1 MDYQKFQTLLLTFY
15 PLLIIIF
22 LYIFHYISLQF
33 IISSYL
39 IFCLFKYFYQKCELS
54 FIPTNFNK
62 KLINSCPN
70 LKYANFKQY
79 FPLPFVLIQFI
90 GTKLSKFQS
99 QKKIILTEEKI
110 NEFGSTLIWVNY
122 EGRKNP
128 HNKPIL
134 FIMPGITGKFSDAYV
149 FNLSYQGL
157 ENDYDVV
164 IYQMRTLSYEF
175 KFNGNKFDFLD
186 DIEESLKYI
195 KSKNKNK
202 IFAVGGSYGA
212 NLLVNYLGTKNL
224 KEKLIEYA
232 ISISNPFDFFLCNR
246 IGEESKNIYEILV
259 LKFYKR
265 NYLPGIYHCNKYKK
279 CSFFDEKKLQNAQK
293 IIDFDKEF
301 FTKFLG
307 YKNTDEYYRK
317 ISCFENVKNIN
328 IPTLFIQ
335 AKDDP
340 ITFYYALPFDDIKN
354 NENIILL
361 STDCGGHLC
370 FLEANAQFGFQ
381 QWIYKPVFDFFN
393 YLRYVQK

>member
-1 MDYQKFQTLLLTFY
+1 MDYQKFQTFLLTFY

-246 IGEESKNIYEILV
+246 IGEESKNIYEILSELV
-259 LKFYKR
+259 T
-265 NYLPGIYHCNKYKK
+265 
-279 CSFFDEKKLQNAQK
+279 
-293 IIDFDKEF
+293 FDKETLKGINYDL
-301 FTKFLG
+301 TKIFVNFDL
-307 YKNTDEYYRK
+307 E
-317 ISCFENVKNIN
+317 E
-328 IPTLFIQ
+328 IQ
-335 AKDDP
+335 GIICQANN
-340 ITFYYALPFDDIKN
+340 IKN
-354 NENIILL
+354 VLFLMKKNYKTHKKLLILIKN
-361 STDCGGHLC
+361 
-370 FLEANAQFGFQ
+370 FLLNF
-381 QWIYKPVFDFFN
+381 
-393 YLRYVQK
+393 

>member
-1 MDYQKFQTLLLTFY
+1 MDYQKFQTFLLTFY

-149 FNLSYQGL
+149 FNLSYPGL
-157 ENDYDVV
+157 
-164 IYQMRTLSYEF
+164 
-175 KFNGNKFDFLD
+175 K
-186 DIEESLKYI
+186 
-195 KSKNKNK
+195 
-202 IFAVGGSYGA
+202 
-212 NLLVNYLGTKNL
+212 
-224 KEKLIEYA
+224 
-232 ISISNPFDFFLCNR
+232 
-246 IGEESKNIYEILV
+246 
-259 LKFYKR
+259 
-265 NYLPGIYHCNKYKK
+265 
-279 CSFFDEKKLQNAQK
+279 
-293 IIDFDKEF
+293 
-301 FTKFLG
+301 
-307 YKNTDEYYRK
+307 
-317 ISCFENVKNIN
+317 
-328 IPTLFIQ
+328 
-335 AKDDP
+335 
-340 ITFYYALPFDDIKN
+340 
-354 NENIILL
+354 
-361 STDCGGHLC
+361 
-370 FLEANAQFGFQ
+370 
-381 QWIYKPVFDFFN
+381 
-393 YLRYVQK
+393 